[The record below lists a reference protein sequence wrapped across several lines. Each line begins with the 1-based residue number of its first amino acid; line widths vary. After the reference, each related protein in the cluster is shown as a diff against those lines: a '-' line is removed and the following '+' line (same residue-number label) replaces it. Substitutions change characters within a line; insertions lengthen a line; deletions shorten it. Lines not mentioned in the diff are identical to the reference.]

1 MEKYFNEF
9 NAILEV
15 QDKEKAVN
23 YILNLLQSGETDIFK
38 LYSDIIIPS
47 LTSMVC
53 HIHEKN
59 TCVWKEHVRTSI
71 LRTIVECCYS
81 YVLTKK
87 SELKPK
93 DKGTAIILC
102 PPQEYQELNAR
113 ICSDFFC
120 LAGYKS
126 IFAGSNTPF
135 EDFYNVA
142 EILKPKV
149 IYINV
154 HNYYNI
160 FVTKKIIKSIKARFD
175 SSVKIV
181 VGGNAF
187 MLNKGLSS
195 TIGSDFYADTF
206 EEINKII

>member
-81 YVLTKK
+81 YVLTKN
-87 SELKPK
+87 PK
-93 DKGTAIILC
+93 
-102 PPQEYQELNAR
+102 
-113 ICSDFFC
+113 
-120 LAGYKS
+120 
-126 IFAGSNTPF
+126 
-135 EDFYNVA
+135 
-142 EILKPKV
+142 
-149 IYINV
+149 
-154 HNYYNI
+154 
-160 FVTKKIIKSIKARFD
+160 
-175 SSVKIV
+175 
-181 VGGNAF
+181 
-187 MLNKGLSS
+187 
-195 TIGSDFYADTF
+195 
-206 EEINKII
+206 